1 MVVSVCMC
9 NILMLFFLND
19 DVLCYCVC
27 LVLVVKGV
35 IFDFVLVDLQNLFED
50 LIDFNLYYLV
60 LILVECEL
68 VLYVVLVVSE
78 YLDECY
84 LYLLL
89 MLVDL
94 LLCVC
99 ICLVMLCIE
108 YDWVLQVQVIQLG
121 NKIQVEVGCKCLK
134 ELLIVLL
141 LLFKVSKFFFNLEM
155 SLVDCVMVL
164 IIWCLQLLDVLLL
177 KDGKVIE
184 DYGNCIFCYLGF
196 VCSLIEQE
204 KKLCDLLV

>member
-1 MVVSVCMC
+1 MVVSVCMW

-19 DVLCYCVC
+19 DVLCYCVW

-35 IFDFVLVDLQNLFED
+35 IYDFVLVDLQNLFED
-50 LIDFNLYYLV
+50 FIDFNLYYLV
-60 LILVECEL
+60 FILVECEL

-94 LLCVC
+94 LFCVC
-99 ICLVMLCIE
+99 ICLVMFCIE

-121 NKIQVEVGCKCLK
+121 NKIQVEVGCKCLC
-134 ELLIVLL
+134 ELLISVV
-141 LLFKVSKFFFNLEM
+141 LLFKVSKFFLNLEM

-164 IIWCLQLLDVLLL
+164 IIWCLQFLDVVLF
-177 KDGKVIE
+177 KDGKLIE
-184 DYGNCIFCYLGF
+184 DYGNCIFCYFGF
-196 VCSLIEQE
+196 ICSLIDQE
-204 KKLCDLLV
+204 KKLCDLFI